1 MAEAI
6 VSAILERMTAIA
18 INKAV
23 EARSLVQGAEEEVE
37 RLETNFK
44 ALRLE
49 LEDAEE
55 KEYVDERVKL
65 WLDKFRDVSYDMEDV
80 LNEWETAVQQFQ
92 TDPSGSA
99 SVRKWKVCPF
109 GSCFSSGSQV
119 VRRYNIATKIKEI
132 NEKVDEIV
140 KDKVK
145 FELIQREIKQPK
157 RPETTSFDV
166 VSELIGRDAMKEE
179 IISILLCEDKCRN
192 VPTITLVG
200 MGGTGKTALAQL
212 IYKDHRIQ
220 THFSRTIWV
229 CASDP
234 FDQTQIAMAILDY
247 LSPDSLISLRTPKLQ
262 SILSKISEKLTREKF
277 LFVFDDVWTDRD
289 QDWEPLK
296 AAFKY
301 GMPGSCILVTTHKDS
316 VARLMESLHVF
327 RLKLLSEEMCWL
339 ILSQKAFSGRSQA
352 SREILEDIGR
362 EIANKCQGLPLA
374 AKTLGGL
381 LQDKQGREEWQNV
394 LNKVIWKSSSAHENF
409 SPLLLSYYDL
419 PSPIRQCLSYFA
431 IFPNSNTIYKDE
443 LIQCWMAQGFL
454 NSDDNRR
461 ELIGEDYFKYL
472 ATRSFFHDFEEDTS
486 GSIIS
491 CKMHDMVH
499 KFVQFL
505 TEHRFVTEEVPRNST
520 LDISSKRVRH
530 LRLVIQSWDSSP
542 LSICRIEK
550 LRSLVVVSDDE
561 TSGDETSGDA
571 LQDLLSRSKLLRF
584 LELDSLHLRPEQI
597 AGGMK
602 NLIYLRYL
610 SLVSCS
616 GLEELPESVC
626 ELINLQSLNLRGCLD
641 LKKLA
646 VGMGKLINLR
656 YLCINECPRLS
667 YYPKGIRHLTSL
679 TRLSGIKM
687 RVDQSDGDEFSI
699 GDLENLDLLSGNLCV
714 ELIGDAVNWD
724 EANRAK
730 LHKKIYLKRTDI
742 WICSTNIKKE
752 EVFKALNLPST
763 WPVELFDYKEWLDFD
778 FARFMRIKVK
788 EKMQEKMNMMKMQY
802 LWWLNYALDLIGPLE
817 PPEVPRV
824 QVIEKNQETR

>member
-1 MAEAI
+1 MAEEI
-6 VSAILERMTAIA
+6 VSAILEQMTAITIDKA
-18 INKAV
+18 I
-23 EARSLVQGAEEEVE
+23 EAWSLVQGSEKEVK

-55 KEYVDERVKL
+55 KEYEDKRVKH

-80 LNEWETAVQQFQ
+80 LDEWETAVQQLQ

-109 GSCFSSGSQV
+109 VSCFSSGSQV

-132 NEKVDEIV
+132 NEEVDGIV
-140 KDKVK
+140 RDKVR
-145 FELIQREIKQPK
+145 FELIKRKIKQPR
-157 RPETTSFDV
+157 RPETTSFVD

-179 IISILLCEDKCRN
+179 IISILLCDDKCRN
-192 VPTITLVG
+192 VPTITLIG
-200 MGGTGKTALAQL
+200 MGGIGKTALAQL
-212 IYKDHRIQ
+212 IYNDHRIQ
-220 THFSRTIWV
+220 THFSKTIWV

-234 FDQTQIAMAILDY
+234 FDQTQIASAILGD
-247 LSPDSLISLRTPKLQ
+247 LDPDSLISLKKTTLQ
-262 SILSKISEKLTREKF
+262 SALSKISEKLTTEKF
-277 LFVFDDVWTDRD
+277 LFVFDDVWTERD

-296 AAFKY
+296 VAFKY
-301 GMPGSCILVTTHKDS
+301 GMPGSCILVTTRKES
-316 VARLMESLHVF
+316 VARRMKSPHVVP
-327 RLKLLSEEMCWL
+327 LQLLSEEMCWL

-374 AKTLGGL
+374 AKTIGGL

-394 LNKVIWKSSSAHENF
+394 LNNVIWKSSFAHEIF

-419 PSPIRQCLSYFA
+419 PSPIRQCLSYCA
-431 IFPNSNTIYKDE
+431 IFPNSFTIYKDE
-443 LIQCWMAQGFL
+443 LVQCWMAQGYL
-454 NSDDNRR
+454 NSDDNGRR

-472 ATRSFFHDFEEDTS
+472 ATRSFFQDFEKDTS

-499 KFVQFL
+499 EFVQFL

-550 LRSLVVVSDDE
+550 LRSLVVVSDNE
-561 TSGDETSGDA
+561 TSGDV

-584 LELDSLHLRPEQI
+584 LEFDSLHLRPEQV
-597 AGGMK
+597 ADGMK
-602 NLIYLRYL
+602 NLIHLRYL
-610 SLVSCS
+610 SLISCS
-616 GLEELPESVC
+616 GLENLPESVC
-626 ELINLQSLNLRGCLD
+626 ELINLQSLNLRDCWD
-641 LKKLA
+641 LRKLA

-656 YLCINECPRLS
+656 YLCIKECPLLS

-679 TRLSGIKM
+679 TRLSGIKV
-687 RVDQSDGDEFSI
+687 RVDQSDGNEFSI
-699 GDLENLDLLSGNLCV
+699 GDLENLDLLGGNLCV
-714 ELIGDAVNWD
+714 ELIGDELNWA

-730 LHKKIYLKRTDI
+730 LHNKIHLKRTDI
-742 WICSTNIKKE
+742 WICSLNIKKE
-752 EVFKALNLPST
+752 EVLKALNPPST
-763 WPVELFDYKEWLDFD
+763 LLVELFDYQKWLDFD
-778 FARFMRIKVK
+778 CARFTRKM
-788 EKMQEKMNMMKMQY
+788 MQEKKTEMKIIEKTRI
-802 LWWLNYALDLIGPLE
+802 AL
-817 PPEVPRV
+817 RV
-824 QVIEKNQETR
+824 QKAALQFIAECSSGSRKSTSD